1 MKVSHLTEAN
11 VRQASRAFAL
21 DRIVTYL
28 GKQLGGK
35 LLRVPGTERFSNSK
49 ERGEGIRYVLAGR
62 PLALRFNW
70 LSRPGNV
77 AALSSIDVWLGNQR
91 DPNFN
96 VHVEWDS
103 FAKFLPQLARVLRRP
118 AVGQVLAFPV
128 EPTEPALT
136 EAALVEAHHANLAP
150 QQVLV
155 DLLTR
160 LRRGETFTR
169 AEFSERYGALNVGLY
184 DTIVTQF
191 AGKFNVDKGRLMA
204 SPETFKDEVALKRA
218 ILAQGD
224 LLIVEPGGANEQ
236 YEPTPAELEL
246 ARRVPYKETLENLRG
261 LVNGL
266 LGGAFN
272 ALFVTGRGG
281 TGKTQVVEDSL
292 ADAGLIEGLGY
303 FKVTGTSSAAG
314 LYALLY
320 RYRDEI
326 ILFDDSDGLFNDV
339 DARNLLKAAT
349 DTKPRRK
356 LVWNKK
362 ASFIY
367 DPDSP
372 DAEEHVDD
380 PDMAPRY
387 FNFTGRIIFIS
398 NLPLSKLDPDGAL
411 RTRAFVIAVEPTD
424 DELLEFMHEVL
435 HAIRLEDGLHLTRA
449 EREQVFEVVR
459 QSRHRSELS
468 LRKLVRALNLA
479 ASGAPNWKRLVEL
492 YA

>member
-1 MKVSHLTEAN
+1 
-11 VRQASRAFAL
+11 
-21 DRIVTYL
+21 
-28 GKQLGGK
+28 
-35 LLRVPGTERFSNSK
+35 
-49 ERGEGIRYVLAGR
+49 
-62 PLALRFNW
+62 
-70 LSRPGNV
+70 
-77 AALSSIDVWLGNQR
+77 
-91 DPNFN
+91 
-96 VHVEWDS
+96 
-103 FAKFLPQLARVLRRP
+103 
-118 AVGQVLAFPV
+118 VLAFPV

-136 EAALVEAHHANLAP
+136 EAALVEAHQANLAP
-150 QQVLV
+150 PQVLA
-155 DLLTR
+155 DLLAR

-184 DTIVTQF
+184 DTIVAQF

-204 SPETFKDEVALKRA
+204 SPETFEDEVALKRA

-326 ILFDDSDGLFNDV
+326 IVFDDSDGLFNDV

-349 DTKPRRK
+349 DTKPQRK

-362 ASFIY
+362 ANFIY

-372 DAEEHVDD
+372 DAEALAGD

-387 FNFTGRIIFIS
+387 FNFSGRIIFIS

-449 EREQVFEVVR
+449 EREEVFEVVR